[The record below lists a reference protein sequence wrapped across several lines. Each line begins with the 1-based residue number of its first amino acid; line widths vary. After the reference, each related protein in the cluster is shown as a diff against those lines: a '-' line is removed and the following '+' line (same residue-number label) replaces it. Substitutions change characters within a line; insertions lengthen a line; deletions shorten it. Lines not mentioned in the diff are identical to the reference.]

1 MTPIFGGIIAAGAT
15 FPARIITALA
25 ISLSRT
31 AIVQCMSGGA
41 PRRNSGSS
49 TSLTGAGIRLTRWAG
64 GFAMARGAG
73 IGSNSVN
80 FDYEELYHV
89 RYWRIAGCGHPPWWE
104 VKLSKRFAKVA
115 ADPLSS

>member
-1 MTPIFGGIIAAGAT
+1 MD
-15 FPARIITALA
+15 
-25 ISLSRT
+25 
-31 AIVQCMSGGA
+31 
-41 PRRNSGSS
+41 
-49 TSLTGAGIRLTRWAG
+49 
-64 GFAMARGAG
+64 RGAG

-115 ADPLSS
+115 ADPLSSET